1 MHYSST
7 AVAGELPSLRG
18 VSLVLGEHAEEFAND
33 MTHLVKL
40 GLPRDVALGAAGEHD
55 VLLAVEDLRDGF
67 GVRAPRVPNLHGED
81 DRVPPRVGGG
91 HRLDR
96 RVLAN
101 APGPQGLSGRADPR
115 EPPPP

>member
-1 MHYSST
+1 MHYSPT

-40 GLPRDVALGAAGEHD
+40 GLSRDVALGAAGEHD

-67 GVRAPRVPNLHGED
+67 GFPALRVPNLHGKAD
-81 DRVPPRVGGG
+81 GAPPTVCVQHALT
-91 HRLDR
+91 HRSSSH
-96 RVLAN
+96 A
-101 APGPQGLSGRADPR
+101 
-115 EPPPP
+115 